1 MNDHQH
7 DGRFFYD
14 STDEPIIFT
23 NWFSGQPDKGD
34 RENCV
39 LYDSRE
45 AYKTKWHDARC
56 SLIHRFICEKPL

>member
-23 NWFSGQPDKGD
+23 NWVSGQPEG
-34 RENCV
+34 RSSQNCV
-39 LYDSRE
+39 IYDWRE
-45 AYKTKWHDARC
+45 AHKTKWHDGSC
-56 SLIHRFICEKPL
+56 SHNLRFICEKPL

>member
-23 NWFSGQPDKGD
+23 NWYPGQPNKG
-34 RENCV
+34 NCV
-39 LYDSRE
+39 VYSAGEETKTEWYDVS
-45 AYKTKWHDARC
+45 C
-56 SLIHRFICEKPL
+56 SSTLRFICEKPL